1 MEYCSGGDLTNYI
14 KKRGRVE
21 GLEYVPYEGA
31 APQYYPHPRTGG
43 LDEVVVRS
51 FLRQLG
57 MQQDQYSHPSY
68 QITTFFRP
76 GIEVLT
82 TQEPNSSGYQATS
95 EGALLS
101 TRFRTN
107 M

>member
-21 GLEYVPYEGA
+21 NLQYIPEPGA

-43 LDEVVVRS
+43 LTEIVVRS

-57 MQQDQYSHPSY
+57 ASSLPSFESDLDAAFIRSTCT
-68 QITTFFRP
+68 Q
-76 GIEVLT
+76 VLAAT
-82 TQEPNSSGYQATS
+82 KFNSP
-95 EGALLS
+95 
-101 TRFRTN
+101 
-107 M
+107 

>member
-21 GLEYVPYEGA
+21 NLQYIPEPGA

-43 LDEVVVRS
+43 LAEIVVRS

-57 MQQDQYSHPSY
+57 ASWPSS
-68 QITTFFRP
+68 F
-76 GIEVLT
+76 
-82 TQEPNSSGYQATS
+82 EPYFDAFCLQRVHSSSCGNET
-95 EGALLS
+95 
-101 TRFRTN
+101 
-107 M
+107 